1 MRRLEADTI
10 FRFVCLHIPPQ
21 LRHTTT
27 ETIEHDVLQTRKRW
41 PSSPPSRDVVTG
53 NGILACSSAAESHT
67 CIVSTTLTYGLR
79 PYSSQ
84 LSLFLLRSPP
94 VLLRD
99 RLPGCLL
106 FLRQEIPLIGGK
118 LGERHLATLQVA
130 EPLCTQST
138 SDKRTSTVR
147 HTRAEGRR
155 SQIGRRSKHFWDV
168 EHDLR
173 AACELKTC
181 Q

>member
-1 MRRLEADTI
+1 MHCLEADTI
-10 FRFVCLHIPPQ
+10 FRFTCLQISPEA
-21 LRHTTT
+21 RHCTI
-27 ETIEHDVLQTRKRW
+27 EIIEHDVLQTRKRW
-41 PSSPPSRDVVTG
+41 PSSPPSRNVVTG
-53 NGILACSSAAESHT
+53 NGILACSSAAESYT
-67 CIVSTTLTYGLR
+67 CIVSTTSSYGLR
-79 PYSSQ
+79 PYSLQ

-106 FLRQEIPLIGGK
+106 FLRQKIPLIRGK

-138 SDKRTSTVR
+138 SEE
-147 HTRAEGRR
+147 HTATAGHSRAEGKR
-155 SQIGRRSKHFWDV
+155 SRIERRSKHSWDV
-168 EHDLR
+168 EHDPR
-173 AACELKTC
+173 AACEPKTY